1 LSHHLLAE
9 VVPNQAVTVVLSQVD
24 IEIPQ
29 PAPPRPEQTR
39 YFGTVKL
46 NPDFY
51 ARDFGKITSEVLHLA
66 AVDGV
71 QLRGTA

>member
-1 LSHHLLAE
+1 
-9 VVPNQAVTVVLSQVD
+9 
-24 IEIPQ
+24 
-29 PAPPRPEQTR
+29 
-39 YFGTVKL
+39 VKL